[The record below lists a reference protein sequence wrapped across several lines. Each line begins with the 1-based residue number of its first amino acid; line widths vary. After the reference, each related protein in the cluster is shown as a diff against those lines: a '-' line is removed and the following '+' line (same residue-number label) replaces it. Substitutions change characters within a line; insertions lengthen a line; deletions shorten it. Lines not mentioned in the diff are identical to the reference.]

1 MVPSRVSISAYAASS
16 GAIPGAGM
24 VTTPSLMNFIGNM
37 SLRPLQHES
46 EGLTTKICKGVH
58 PRWRVD
64 AFALLL
70 RIVKRELLSEEM
82 EGLAAVDDVDAR
94 IGETAL
100 LT

>member
-1 MVPSRVSISAYAASS
+1 MSS
-16 GAIPGAGM
+16 
-24 VTTPSLMNFIGNM
+24 IGNM

-70 RIVKRELLSEEM
+70 RIVRRELLSEEM
-82 EGLAAVDDVDAR
+82 EGLATIDDVDAR
-94 IGETAL
+94 IGEATPLAREVIDGGRCGEL
-100 LT
+100 VKIEDL